1 MSNWPASFITP
12 GPIISPASFE
22 SIGQALTN
30 VGVTMSS
37 AASGAYPS
45 ANVAIYVPFVA
56 TCRFTARRLFLY
68 NGATASGNLDLGI
81 YDASADNA
89 PRRRLVSSGST
100 AQSGTNVLQ
109 LVDNT
114 DLDIGPG
121 LFFLAIVLDNTTG
134 ALFCRVPTAEFL
146 RAFGVFQEASAFPLP
161 ATATPATMA
170 QAYMPYF
177 GLSSSAVL

>member
-1 MSNWPASFITP
+1 MSNWPERFIVP

-30 VGVTMSS
+30 VGATMSS
-37 AASGAYPS
+37 VASGTYPS
-45 ANVAIYVPFVA
+45 ANVAIYVPFIA

-89 PRRRLVSSGST
+89 PRRRLASAGST
-100 AQSGTNVLQ
+100 AQSGTNAIQ
-109 LVDNT
+109 QVDIT
-114 DLDIGPG
+114 DLDLGPG
-121 LFFLAIVLDNTTG
+121 LFFLALAMDNATG
-134 ALFCRVPTAEFL
+134 TVFRMTPAAEFL

-161 ATATPATMA
+161 ANATPATMA
-170 QAYMPYF
+170 QGAMPYF
-177 GLSSSAVL
+177 GLSTSAVL